1 MLAMIFIWIYIFC
14 LSYLYGRV
22 FLDGLA
28 GWLNLRHG
36 KQEFPLVILAGLISI
51 TTIGSFLSLMTKI
64 GLLANSILLVG
75 AFAILFRK
83 KSPLKLRLP
92 DWSVFS
98 WFVLGLTILVVLENA
113 THAPTNP
120 DTAIYH
126 AQTIRWIETYR
137 VVPGLGNLNPR
148 LAFNSSW
155 LLLNALF
162 GFAFLGGRSFHLA
175 GSAFFLAFSVYSIA
189 GLDKLLKRDFR
200 LGNWVRV
207 ALLPLGLYTMG
218 SELSSPGTDFPVI
231 LIIWMTVALCLEM
244 LEDDDFQMDERIVL
258 LFVAP
263 LFAFTIKISAL
274 PLLLFSAG
282 VLVIGWRARRF
293 GWALRL
299 VGLGF
304 LLLSPWLFRNVV
316 LSGYLIFPVPQP
328 LVFGFDWRVPYSV
341 VLEQSQ
347 TIRYF
352 ARGVNAQL
360 PGGGFAWVP
369 GWWVIQTVNQRI
381 IFALALLTP
390 LTLPGLWFLRNKL
403 NLLNRKLGSYLA
415 VWFVAYLG
423 LLFWFLTAPAFR
435 FGYGFILG
443 ALLLAFL
450 PYVAAFGNRVS
461 AERVWV
467 PAMTACLVAVFV
479 GIVLFNS
486 FDPGTLSERLVLPA
500 DYLPSHAQT
509 CQLDLQTLFCAK
521 EFRQCGYQAFPCVP
535 FVKRWT
541 EMRGETFQYGFR
553 SLSH

>member
-1 MLAMIFIWIYIFC
+1 MLAMIMVWIYIFF
-14 LSYLYGRV
+14 LSYLYGKV

-28 GWLNLRHG
+28 DWLYLHHRE
-36 KQEFPLVILAGLISI
+36 QEFSLVVLAGLIFI

-64 GLLANSILLVG
+64 GLLANLILLVG
-75 AFAILFRK
+75 AFVILFRK
-83 KSPLKLRLP
+83 KIPLKLRLP
-92 DWSVFS
+92 DWSVLS
-98 WFVLGLTILVVLENA
+98 WFVLGLTIIVVLENA

-126 AQTIRWIETYR
+126 AQTIRWVETYR

-162 GFAFLGGRSFHLA
+162 SFAFLGGRSFHLA

-189 GLDKLLKRDFR
+189 GLDNLIKRDFR

-207 ALLPLGLYTMG
+207 ALLPLGLYTLG

-231 LIIWMTVALCLEM
+231 LIVWMMVALCLEV
-244 LEDDDFQMDERIVL
+244 LADDDFQMDQRSVL

-263 LFAFTIKISAL
+263 LFAFTVKLSAL
-274 PLLLFSAG
+274 PLLLVSVG
-282 VLVIGWRARRF
+282 VLVIGWRMRRF
-293 GWALRL
+293 GWVLRL
-299 VGLGF
+299 VGLGL
-304 LLLSPWLFRNVV
+304 LLLSPWLVRNVV

-328 LVFGFDWRVPYSV
+328 LLFGFDWRVPYSV
-341 VLEQSQ
+341 VIEQSQ
-347 TIRYF
+347 AIRDF
-352 ARGVNAQL
+352 ARGVNAQR
-360 PGGGFAWVP
+360 PGGVFAWVP

-381 IFALALLTP
+381 IFALALLSP
-390 LTLPGLWFLRNKL
+390 LTFPGLWILRKKL

-443 ALLLAFL
+443 TLLLAFT
-450 PYVAAFGNRVS
+450 PYVAAFGNWLDS
-461 AERVWV
+461 GRVWV
-467 PAMTACLVAVFV
+467 PAMIACLVAVFV
-479 GIVLFNS
+479 GMVLFNS
-486 FDPGTLSERLVLPA
+486 FDPGTLSGRLVLPA
-500 DYLPSHAQT
+500 DYLPSRVQT
-509 CQLDLQTLFCAK
+509 CQLDGETIFCSNG
-521 EFRQCGYQAFPCVP
+521 FRQCGYQAFPCVP
-535 FVKRWT
+535 AVKRGT
-541 EMRGETFQYGFR
+541 AMRGETFQQGFR

>member
-1 MLAMIFIWIYIFC
+1 MLAMIIIWFYIFF

-22 FLDGLA
+22 FLDGLV
-28 GWLNLRHG
+28 GWLNLRPRE
-36 KQEFPLVILAGLISI
+36 QEFSLVILAGLISI

-64 GLLANSILLVG
+64 GLLANLILLVG
-75 AFAILFRK
+75 AFVILFRK

-162 GFAFLGGRSFHLA
+162 SFAFLGGRSFHLA

-231 LIIWMTVALCLEM
+231 LIVWMMVALCLEM
-244 LEDDDFQMDERIVL
+244 LEDDDFQIDERIVL

-263 LFAFTIKISAL
+263 LFAFTVKISAL
-274 PLLLFSAG
+274 PLMLFSAG
-282 VLVIGWRARRF
+282 VLVTGWRVRRF

-299 VGLGF
+299 VGLGL
-304 LLLSPWLFRNVV
+304 LLLSPWLVRNVV

-328 LVFGFDWRVPYSV
+328 LLFGFDWRVPYSV
-341 VLEQSQ
+341 VMEQSQ
-347 TIRYF
+347 AIRDF
-352 ARGVNAQL
+352 ARGVNAQR
-360 PGGGFAWVP
+360 PGGVFAWVP

-390 LTLPGLWFLRNKL
+390 LTLPGLWFIRKKL

-423 LLFWFLTAPAFR
+423 LLFWFWTAPAFR

-450 PYVAAFGNRVS
+450 PYVAAFGKWVGLG
-461 AERVWV
+461 RVWV
-467 PAMTACLVAVFV
+467 PAMIACLVAVFV
-479 GIVLFNS
+479 GFVLFNS
-486 FDPGTLSERLVLPA
+486 FDPNTLSGRLVLPA
-500 DYLPSHAQT
+500 DYLPSRVQT
-509 CQLDLQTLFCAK
+509 CQLDGETIFCSN

-535 FVKRWT
+535 TVKRGIA
-541 EMRGETFQYGFR
+541 MRGETFQQGFR